1 MSNIYIAYGSE
12 SGNSLRLAQ
21 KLKEKLNVHEI
32 SSFEVTSINDCA
44 ISTLSKDDT
53 LFLVTSSFGDGE
65 PPANAATLHQQLLA
79 NLTIKC
85 QFAVFGLGD
94 VSYPKFCGFSNELD
108 ILLAKNGATAIAQRV
123 DADVD
128 YLPFFEQWSDAI
140 IKHCSGHSGSLK
152 KLSLQVKPYNEKH
165 AFSAKIKSITPLNKG
180 DFPAYDIKFDIANSG
195 INYSAGDLLYVLPP
209 PNQLA
214 IERVIS
220 FYEVVSDEQHRL
232 LAQKELKR
240 LNKPLI
246 RALVKITNNKA
257 LKALTKMSATSQL
270 TEYCYGRDLA
280 DLLTDYCS
288 VETLPLDELLA
299 VLADPSPRAYSIA
312 SCGKT
317 SADTLRICVREVN
330 YYRDAQQ
337 YTGTVSH
344 FLAKSKVGSRVDVF
358 TRSNPHFHLPEDTRK
373 PLILIAAGVGIA
385 PHIGF
390 LASKRQAETHLFFGE
405 RYAKSDFFYENEL
418 NNCIENKHL
427 NQIHTAFSR
436 DQTKKV
442 YIQDKIREQGKLIWT
457 LILQGAEIY
466 ICGSKAKL
474 DKSVDSELIDIA
486 IKFGAMNELS
496 AKQWLLQF
504 VNDSRYHKDLY

>member
-1 MSNIYIAYGSE
+1 MPNIYIAYGSE
-12 SGNSLRLAQ
+12 SGNSLRLAHT
-21 KLKEKLNVHEI
+21 LKEKLTTHGMSTFDI
-32 SSFEVTSINDCA
+32 TSINDCA
-44 ISTLSKDDT
+44 VSTLSKDDI

-79 NLTIKC
+79 NISVEC

-94 VSYPKFCGFSNELD
+94 VSYPKFCGFSIELNEL
-108 ILLAKNGATAIAQRV
+108 LTKSGATAIAQRV

-140 IKHCSGHSGSLK
+140 IKHLSGHPEPLK
-152 KLSLQVKPYNEKH
+152 KLTLQVKPYDEKH

-180 DFPAYDIKFDIANSG
+180 DFPAYDINFDIANSG
-195 INYSAGDLLYVLPP
+195 INYLAGDLLYVLPP
-209 PNQLA
+209 VNPLA
-214 IERVIS
+214 IERVVL
-220 FYEVVSDEQHRL
+220 FYGVVSDSQRKL
-232 LAQKELKR
+232 LATKELKR

-246 RALVKITNNKA
+246 RALAKITNSKA

-288 VETLPLDELLA
+288 IETLPLDELLT
-299 VLADPSPRAYSIA
+299 VLAEPSPRAYSIA
-312 SCGKT
+312 SCGKA
-317 SADTLRICVREVN
+317 SADTVRICIREVN
-330 YYRDAQQ
+330 YYRGAQQ

-344 FLAKSKVGSRVDVF
+344 FLAKSKVGSRVNIY
-358 TRSNPHFHLPEDTRK
+358 TRSNPHFHLPDDTKK

-390 LASKRQAETHLFFGE
+390 LASKRQADTHLFFGE
-405 RYAKSDFFYENEL
+405 RYAKNDFFYEDEL
-418 NNCIENKHL
+418 KHFIDTKHL
-427 NQIHTAFSR
+427 THIHTAFSR
-436 DQTKKV
+436 DQTQKMYV
-442 YIQDKIREQGKLIWT
+442 QNKIREQGELIWA

-474 DKSVDSELIDIA
+474 DKSIDSELTDIA
-486 IKFGAMNELS
+486 IKFGAMSESN
-496 AKQWLLQF
+496 AKQWLLQL
-504 VNDSRYHKDLY
+504 VSDSRYHKDLY